1 MSTPK
6 KQKEQ
11 ILHKMKLL
19 EPHMT
24 EEEVAVVREKFKM
37 MASLTGQG
45 LEAEGKAK
53 GLEAMKFLDDIEDRE
68 KYGSDKDNR
77 CKKHK
82 LKPKCH
88 EDKENQCLWTD
99 LGDDDYQTT
108 YNMLPKNSYLRQH
121 VASEKGADTLENF
134 IEIIH
139 EYGHECVSGN
149 DRNLWMGD
157 ELTKLL
163 QDRAGIGEGG
173 SPSARVAVAAAEM
186 APGAG
191 QGGGKVPKKR
201 KYTKKKK
208 KKRSSKKSTKKNNTK
223 VSKKTK
229 QSRKKKVKSGG
240 IVANMISAD
249 DIIRK
254 STILSPFITSDKK
267 LNENYIDN
275 VVQKRVENII
285 NNMVVG
291 PENPTPINLKIQ
303 ELISSH
309 LELALK
315 SEKNNLLVNNFIAE
329 KFGILSMK
337 FKKDV

>member
-45 LEAEGKAK
+45 MEGDGKAK
-53 GLEAMKFLDDIEDRE
+53 GLEAMNFLNDIEERNN
-68 KYGSDKDNR
+68 YGSDKNNR

-173 SPSARVAVAAAEM
+173 SPSARVAEM
-186 APGAG
+186 AQTEPG

-285 NNMVVG
+285 NNMVVE